1 MLQTVMGFE
10 RSQEAWQRYAK
21 LVPGGVAS
29 SLRGSFRP
37 QPLFLTRGRGSR
49 LWDLDNNEYIDYVCA
64 FGPMILGHSH
74 PAIVQAVLDVVP
86 DMQMNGMCHVLELE
100 AAEALVSHVPGAE
113 RLLWSNTGTEAVQ
126 VALRLARGHSGR
138 NRFVKFAGSYHGWH
152 DTVYL
157 GLDADFASM
166 SHVSSGMPGQ
176 NTSVLNDVLV
186 LPFNDVEAL
195 KITLTRAQ
203 ELDLAAVLLDPINTS
218 GGVMEPSVEFL
229 GTMRQLCDDY
239 GIVLIY
245 DEVITGFR
253 VALGGAAERWQ
264 VEPDL
269 WTFGKAMAGGFSQS
283 AIVGKSDF
291 FDMTERG
298 YRHLGTYNGNP
309 VAMAAVK
316 ASMETLSISGMYDRL
331 EHVSRRLESGL
342 NRVFNEH
349 SAPLI
354 AHGVGSMIGLQGKD
368 RSGVCPVDGDYL
380 GRLCER
386 LAERGVFMLPIGR
399 IWVSAAH
406 TDDDVDETL
415 VQLSSALDALHR
427 HSARAQTG

>member
-1 MLQTVMGFE
+1 MTEFLLSQT
-10 RSQEAWQRYAK
+10 AWQRYSH

-29 SLRGSFRP
+29 SLRGTLKP
-37 QPLFLTRGRGSR
+37 QPLFFARGRGSR
-49 LWDLDNNEYIDYVCA
+49 LWDLDGNEYIDYLCA

-74 PAIVQAVLDVVP
+74 PAIVQAVSDVVP
-86 DMQMNGMCHVLELE
+86 DMQMNGMCHILEVE
-100 AAEALVSHVPGAE
+100 AAEALISRIPGAE
-113 RLLWSNTGTEAVQ
+113 RMLWSNTGTEAVQ
-126 VALRLARGHSGR
+126 VALRLARGHTGR

-157 GLDADFASM
+157 GLDSKFASM

-176 NTSVLNDVLV
+176 NASVLNDVEV
-186 LPFNDVEAL
+186 LPFNDVQAL
-195 KITLTRAQ
+195 EITLARAQ

-218 GGVMEPSVEFL
+218 GGVMEPSTEFL
-229 GTMRQLCDDY
+229 GTMRQMCDDF
-239 GIVLIY
+239 GVVLIC

-264 VEPDL
+264 VKPDL

-283 AIVGKSDF
+283 AIVGRREVI
-291 FDMTERG
+291 DMAEKG

-316 ASMETLSISGMYDRL
+316 ASMETLSVSGTYEGL
-331 EHVSRRLESGL
+331 ERVSRRLESGL
-342 NRVFNEH
+342 NRVFSEH
-349 SAPLI
+349 AAPLV
-354 AHGVGSMIGLQGKD
+354 ANRVGSMIGLQGSAGD
-368 RSGVCPVDGDYL
+368 GVRPVDSDYL

-399 IWVSAAH
+399 LWVSTAH
-406 TDDDVDETL
+406 TDEDVDETL
-415 VQLSSALDALHR
+415 VQLSNALDSLNGNGA
-427 HSARAQTG
+427 

>member
-1 MLQTVMGFE
+1 MTEFLLSQT
-10 RSQEAWQRYAK
+10 AWQRYSQ

-29 SLRGSFRP
+29 SLRGTVKP
-37 QPLFLTRGRGSR
+37 QPLFFARGRGSR
-49 LWDLDNNEYIDYVCA
+49 LWDLDGNEYIDYLCA

-86 DMQMNGMCHVLELE
+86 DMQMNGMCHILEVE
-100 AAEALVSHVPGAE
+100 AAEALISRIPGAE
-113 RLLWSNTGTEAVQ
+113 RMLWSNTGTEAVQ
-126 VALRLARGHSGR
+126 VALRLARGHTGR

-157 GLDADFASM
+157 GLDSKFASM
-166 SHVSSGMPGQ
+166 SHASSGMPGQ
-176 NTSVLNDVLV
+176 NASVLNDVEV
-186 LPFNDVEAL
+186 LPFNDVQAL
-195 KITLTRAQ
+195 EVTLARAR

-218 GGVMEPSVEFL
+218 GGVMEPSTEFL
-229 GTMRQLCDDY
+229 GTMRQMCDDF
-239 GIVLIY
+239 GVVLIC

-264 VEPDL
+264 VKPDL

-283 AIVGKSDF
+283 AIVGKREVI
-291 FDMTERG
+291 DMAEKG

-316 ASMETLSISGMYDRL
+316 ASMETLSASGTYEGL
-331 EHVSRRLESGL
+331 ERVSRRLESGL
-342 NRVFNEH
+342 NRVFSEH
-349 SAPLI
+349 AAPLV
-354 AHGVGSMIGLQGKD
+354 ANRVGSMIGLQGSAGD
-368 RSGVCPVDGDYL
+368 GVRPVDSDYL

-399 IWVSAAH
+399 LWVSTAH
-406 TDDDVDETL
+406 TDEDVDETL
-415 VQLSSALDALHR
+415 VQLSNALDSLKGNGAKGQ
-427 HSARAQTG
+427 AP

>member
-1 MLQTVMGFE
+1 MTEFLLSQT
-10 RSQEAWQRYAK
+10 AWQRYSQ

-29 SLRGSFRP
+29 SLRGTVKP
-37 QPLFLTRGRGSR
+37 QPLFFARGRGSR
-49 LWDLDNNEYIDYVCA
+49 LWDLDGNEYIDYLCA

-86 DMQMNGMCHVLELE
+86 DMQMNGMCHILEVE
-100 AAEALVSHVPGAE
+100 AAEALISRIPGAE
-113 RLLWSNTGTEAVQ
+113 RMLWSNTGTEAVQ
-126 VALRLARGHSGR
+126 VALRLARGHTGR

-157 GLDADFASM
+157 GLDSKFASM
-166 SHVSSGMPGQ
+166 SHASSGMPGQ
-176 NTSVLNDVLV
+176 YASVLNDVEV
-186 LPFNDVEAL
+186 LPFNDVQAL
-195 KITLTRAQ
+195 EVTLARAR

-218 GGVMEPSVEFL
+218 GGVMEPSTEFL
-229 GTMRQLCDDY
+229 GTMRQMCDDF
-239 GIVLIY
+239 GVVLIC

-264 VEPDL
+264 VKPDL

-283 AIVGKSDF
+283 AIVGKREVI
-291 FDMTERG
+291 DMAEKG

-316 ASMETLSISGMYDRL
+316 ASMETLSASGTYEGL
-331 EHVSRRLESGL
+331 ERVSRRLESGL
-342 NRVFNEH
+342 NRVFSEH
-349 SAPLI
+349 AAPLV
-354 AHGVGSMIGLQGKD
+354 ANRVGSMIGLQGSAGD
-368 RSGVCPVDGDYL
+368 GVRPVDSDYL

-399 IWVSAAH
+399 LWVSTAH
-406 TDDDVDETL
+406 TDEDVDETL
-415 VQLSSALDALHR
+415 VQLSNALDSLKGNGAKGQ
-427 HSARAQTG
+427 AP